1 VSPFDGCSPS
11 LGRHLTPGLGV
22 LPLPS
27 RSHYMAIRSP
37 GRVADSLSATQ
48 RRASRPGCTHRG
60 FNPANYLAS
69 RTCHG
74 SASLSH
80 PLVSSWWLR
89 NYEAMTDTWQGPGW
103 WIASDG
109 KWYPPHLHPSY
120 RPPLMRMILHRWKLK
135 RAFKRASRQPVS
147 QVQWSDVPAPSD
159 YWAHRAPG
167 PWTAGD
173 EQAHVI
179 TPERWGGA
187 HNR

>member
-1 VSPFDGCSPS
+1 MTDTWQGPGWWIASDGKWYPPHLHPS
-11 LGRHLTPGLGV
+11 YQAP
-22 LPLPS
+22 
-27 RSHYMAIRSP
+27 
-37 GRVADSLSATQ
+37 Q
-48 RRASRPGCTHRG
+48 
-60 FNPANYLAS
+60 
-69 RTCHG
+69 
-74 SASLSH
+74 
-80 PLVSSWWLR
+80 R
-89 NYEAMTDTWQGPGW
+89 NYEAMTDTSPAPGW

-187 HNR
+187 HNL